1 MCEQNDTN
9 TKKQTAM
16 KTKLKEE
23 QPKGFQPV
31 TIEIT
36 FESLDEVR
44 DFYARMNA
52 ISISELNC
60 YCGILPKTGCVT
72 DFTLLATIIDK
83 NS

>member
-1 MCEQNDTN
+1 
-9 TKKQTAM
+9 M

-44 DFYARMNA
+44 DFYARMCMPSGVIDKGLYHNK
-52 ISISELNC
+52 
-60 YCGILPKTGCVT
+60 ILPDKDICVT
-72 DFTLLATIIDK
+72 DFHLLRTIIDK